1 MAREP
6 EELPEGLEAL
16 FAEARRAPPP
26 ADAIEA
32 LRRNLGE
39 RLKTPVP
46 SPAAGL
52 PVLPL
57 GLATAALLLGAVAW
71 WAFRSPEPGSVEHR
85 PAERSDAPVAP
96 TSSSASPAP
105 SGPSPMGRADAPVD
119 APVAPTSSSASPAPS
134 GPSPMGRADAPVDAP
149 VAPAPSSASPAPS
162 RSSAAASELP
172 ERRAAET
179 SAPRPPPP
187 TESELLDEAQAA
199 LSQAPRRTLRLT
211 RAHARRYPHGLLV
224 QEREVLAIRALLRL
238 RSLDAA
244 EQRLGEFEQR
254 WPTSAHLA
262 GLRQLLREGESAS
275 P

>member
-85 PAERSDAPVAP
+85 PAERS
-96 TSSSASPAP
+96 
-105 SGPSPMGRADAPVD
+105 D